1 MLVKTMRM
9 VICFVILFL
18 SIHHC
23 GKSTTSP
30 DSSSNNP
37 AYVQGQ
43 VLSGFADTVSY
54 NFIINFLDTLNLE
67 ILDVDLGHNFWAIA
81 DSNDLEYYQD
91 IFSNDSTVEFVDELP
106 SRSSTDTLIIT
117 ITFNGMNT
125 PEADLLKIESVG
137 LNVFDIKK
145 HPKTAVFGCEIGEE
159 NYWTSWL
166 LNCDFV
172 RYAELNYV
180 DYIL

>member
-1 MLVKTMRM
+1 MKMKNILTFLVL
-9 VICFVILFL
+9 IILLL
-18 SIHHC
+18 SIQNC
-23 GKSTTSP
+23 EKSTTSP
-30 DSSSNNP
+30 DSSSNKP

-43 VLSGFADTVSY
+43 VLSGFVDTVSY
-54 NFIINFLDTLNLE
+54 DFVINFLDTLNLE
-67 ILDVDLGHNFWAIA
+67 ILNLDLGHNFWAIA
-81 DSNDLEYYQD
+81 DSNDLEYYQE
-91 IFSNDSTVEFVDELP
+91 IFSNDSTIEFVDELP

>member
-1 MLVKTMRM
+1 MKNILTFLVL
-9 VICFVILFL
+9 IILLL
-18 SIHHC
+18 SIQNC
-23 GKSTTSP
+23 EKSTTSP

-37 AYVQGQ
+37 AYVPGQ

-117 ITFNGMNT
+117 ITFTGMNT
-125 PEADLLKIESVG
+125 LEADLVKVESIG
-137 LNVFDIKK
+137 LNVYDIKK

-159 NYWTSWL
+159 NYWISWL
-166 LNCDFV
+166 LKCDFV

-180 DYIL
+180 DHIF